1 MADAYANFSTTPD
14 SLGTI
19 GAIVTPGDADLPGT
33 VKGVVCLTAGNI
45 TVVPLSNDNTAA
57 LAFVDVPAGFVPPY
71 RVRRVTA
78 ATATVATIEG

>member
-1 MADAYANFSTTPD
+1 MADAYASFSTTPD

-19 GAIVTPGDADLPGT
+19 GAPVTPGNTDLPAT

-45 TVVPLSNDNTAA
+45 TVVPYGNADAVT